1 MALYSDLSLSFSSHP
16 VTKDIGKL
24 TDLRAITN
32 SMRNILLTRLGE
44 RPFEPTFGS
53 RVADSLFEQIDFI
66 TLDSLAGSVREALE
80 LWEPRI
86 EVVAVD
92 PLAEPDSNEVQVTV
106 QFYIVGAVS
115 SGVESATF
123 VFNISR

>member
-1 MALYSDLSLSFSSHP
+1 MALYTFLSLSFSSHP

-24 TDLRAITN
+24 IDLRAITN

-53 RVADSLFEQIDFI
+53 KVTDSLFEQIDFI
-66 TLDSLAGSVREALE
+66 TLDSLASSVREALE

-123 VFNISR
+123 VFSISR